1 MAKAAKEETKV
12 TEMENKI
19 EKMTQFLA
27 DNKIECF
34 DIQKLEDEHHTTI
47 FRSRMEVKG
56 QLLPMALLMDDSVYM
71 LLQVQIAPQ
80 VIDEEKLKAL
90 AGAINNMNNNV
101 RPFKFTVSERGD
113 FMLNACI
120 TAENTTFNPALVNAI
135 MGEAVKFMEA
145 QYGNIMEAFG
155 LNKESGRNEKEA
167 YDLTDERR
175 YGFGYQRQRFCR
187 TCRCC

>member
-34 DIQKLEDEHHTTI
+34 DIQKMEDEHHTTI

-135 MGEAVKFMEA
+135 MGEAVNSWKRNTA
-145 QYGNIMEAFG
+145 TSWKLFG
-155 LNKESGRNEKEA
+155 LNKESGSNEKET
-167 YDLTDERR
+167 YDLTDERC
-175 YGFGYQRQRFCR
+175 YGSGHQRKCL
-187 TCRCC
+187 CCSCWCC

>member
-34 DIQKLEDEHHTTI
+34 DIQKMEDEHHTTI

-90 AGAINNMNNNV
+90 AAAINNMNNNV
-101 RPFKFTVSERGD
+101 RPFKFTVSEKGD
-113 FMLNACI
+113 LMLNACI
-120 TAENTTFNPALVNAI
+120 TAENNTFNPALTNAI
-135 MGEAVKFMEA
+135 MAEAVKFLEA
-145 QYGNIMEAFG
+145 QYGNIMEAVWA
-155 LNKESGRNEKEA
+155 K
-167 YDLTDERR
+167 
-175 YGFGYQRQRFCR
+175 
-187 TCRCC
+187 

>member
-34 DIQKLEDEHHTTI
+34 DIQKMEDEHHTTI

-135 MGEAVKFMEA
+135 MGEAVNSWKH
-145 QYGNIMEAFG
+145 NTPTSWKLFG
-155 LNKESGRNEKEA
+155 LNKESGSNEKET
-167 YDLTDERR
+167 YDLTDERS
-175 YGFGYQRQRFCR
+175 YGSGHQCKCICR